1 METDGNYN
9 SISESQCQRQ
19 LQLDSSA
26 HKNTVRLQ
34 IVRHLACEAFS
45 RATPAV
51 EICTSARLRA
61 SFGMCSWNFPVC
73 SSKRLRSAA
82 VMADGAAS
90 SNKRKEQPEDGI
102 NGGQGMGSRHPK
114 FLSKNSYS
122 SYECSH
128 RSKFNTQ
135 FSVFS
140 WVSLGIQS

>member
-82 VMADGAAS
+82 VMADGAS
-90 SNKRKEQPEDGI
+90 SNKRKEEPEDGI
-102 NGGQGMGSRHPK
+102 CLEVGEWDSDIP
-114 FLSKNSYS
+114 
-122 SYECSH
+122 
-128 RSKFNTQ
+128 
-135 FSVFS
+135 
-140 WVSLGIQS
+140 